1 MIAIALALLCRC
13 EQQAVSDPFGR
24 REDTALR
31 LEDAAAAVAAA
42 AVADAAAVASSAA
55 TCTAYRT
62 QEGCYGGGLDEWG
75 ADDDYGGFAPP
86 RRPGWETANFSAA
99 PWLFGGGGSSSDG
112 SVGRG
117 AAAAAAAAAATFA
130 IIGDA
135 GLASA
140 GCEARVA
147 GLLRRF
153 EVVAA
158 PLSTH
163 LAAVLS
169 VGDQAYWDGTCSDH
183 RNVLRFYGRFLGAG
197 GGGLA
202 ACQEWESHAW
212 GAELRDELG
221 ALTAAAKAEAAK
233 AGAAARAPRFWPAIG
248 NHDWDVWA
256 KRHGA
261 HLAATGTRGSTG
273 QEQQQQQQQQQQEE
287 RRLQT
292 LPHLQVFDHLGT
304 LASAGPSRASLRHR
318 RGEWYRRVIV
328 PGLIEV
334 FCLNSNLR
342 PLPPPTSV
350 APAPAAG
357 GEAGSAGRARRVLE
371 AALHAEMRA
380 WLRRALRGS
389 SARWR
394 VVFFHHPPF
403 STAVHDAPATWMRW
417 PFRAWGADLVVSGHQ
432 HCYERVRRGGLT
444 YVVNGLGGHSW
455 IYDNMECP
463 PVGGSQA
470 RFNSRHGAMLLRAND
485 TALRGAFFDVEGRL
499 VDDFAVR
506 AAPRADDAQGDA

>member
-1 MIAIALALLCRC
+1 M
-13 EQQAVSDPFGR
+13 
-24 REDTALR
+24 
-31 LEDAAAAVAAA
+31 
-42 AVADAAAVASSAA
+42 
-55 TCTAYRT
+55 
-62 QEGCYGGGLDEWG
+62 
-75 ADDDYGGFAPP
+75 
-86 RRPGWETANFSAA
+86 
-99 PWLFGGGGSSSDG
+99 
-112 SVGRG
+112 
-117 AAAAAAAAAATFA
+117 
-130 IIGDA
+130 
-135 GLASA
+135 
-140 GCEARVA
+140 A

-158 PLSTH
+158 ALSAPSSAPQ

-202 ACQEWESHAW
+202 ACREWESHAW

-221 ALTAAAKAEAAK
+221 ALAAAAKAEAAK

-261 HLAATGTRGSTG
+261 HVAATGTHGSTG
-273 QEQQQQQQQQQQEE
+273 QEQQQQQQQAEQEE
-287 RRLQT
+287 RRLRT

-304 LASAGPSRASLRHR
+304 LASAGPSHASLRHR

-328 PGLIEV
+328 PGLLEV

-342 PLPPPTSV
+342 PLPSPTSV
-350 APAPAAG
+350 AAAAAAAAG
-357 GEAGSAGRARRVLE
+357 GEAGSAGRGETGATARARRILE

-403 STAVHDAPATWMRW
+403 STAQHDAPATWMRW
-417 PFRAWGADLVVSGHQ
+417 PFRTWGADLVVSGHQ
-432 HCYERVRRGGLT
+432 HCYERVWRGGLT

-455 IYDNMECP
+455 IYDNMRCP

-470 RFNSRHGAMLLRAND
+470 RFNSRHGAMLLRANN

-499 VDDFAVR
+499 VDDFTVR
-506 AAPRADDAQGDA
+506 AGPRAGDA